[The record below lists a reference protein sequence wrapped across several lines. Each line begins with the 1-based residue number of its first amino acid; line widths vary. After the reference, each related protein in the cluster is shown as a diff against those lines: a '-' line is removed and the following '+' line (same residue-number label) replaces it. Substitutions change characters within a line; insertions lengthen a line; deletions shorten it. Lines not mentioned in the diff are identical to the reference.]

1 MKIPSKVLKDT
12 SGQGLVEYTLIVF
25 MVVFIIWIAI
35 KDTTAGTAMGD
46 VWTKITGCVAAPFSC
61 GSGS

>member
-25 MVVFIIWIAI
+25 MVVFVIWIAI
-35 KDTTAGTAMGD
+35 KGTTVGVGTSMGD
-46 VWTKITGCVAAPFSC
+46 VWTKITSCVAAPFSC
-61 GSGS
+61 G